1 MLASARNRGERAD
14 LLGGIVRLA
23 FHDAGTF
30 DGSTG
35 GADGCIDVDAA
46 ENRGLSPIIDRLQ
59 PVAQEASAVL
69 SRADVWALAAAI
81 AVESAGGPQ
90 LSFLFGRVDS
100 QSCSGHASR
109 LPNAELNHDHIRNIF
124 VHRLGFSERD
134 VVALLGAHVLGR
146 AQASISGYD
155 GAWVPRNDIFTNE
168 YFRDILTVPWNKRS
182 LPNFEGMSRTQWNG
196 RGNTMMLN
204 TDMEI
209 AFDTSSGCNR
219 AGGRGG
225 GPQNGRC
232 PRADHAFSDAVTEF
246 STNQASFFQAFAPAF
261 VRMLSL
267 GSDSLQCAFGDCST
281 PGPL

>member
-1 MLASARNRGERAD
+1 MLATAGNNGGRAD

-35 GADGCIDVDAA
+35 GADGCIDANSN
-46 ENRGLSPIIDRLQ
+46 ENRGLAPIIDRLQ
-59 PVAQEASAVL
+59 PVVEAASPTL
-69 SRADVWALAAAI
+69 SRADVWALAAAV
-81 AVESAGGPQ
+81 AVESSGGPQ
-90 LSFLFGRVDS
+90 LSFSFGRVDS
-100 QSCSGHASR
+100 QSCSGHAAR
-109 LPNAELNHDHIRNIF
+109 LPNAELNHDHIRSVF
-124 VHRLGFSERD
+124 VDRLGFSERD

-146 AQASISGYD
+146 AQTALSGYN
-155 GAWVPRNDIFTNE
+155 GAWVPRNDVFTNA
-168 YFRDILTVPWNKRS
+168 YFRDILTVPWNKVA
-182 LPNFEGMSRTQWNG
+182 LPNFEGMSRSQWNG

-232 PRADHAFSDAVTEF
+232 PRAGHAFSDAVTEF

-261 VRMLSL
+261 QKMLSL
-267 GSDSLQCAFGDCST
+267 GSDSLECAFGDCST